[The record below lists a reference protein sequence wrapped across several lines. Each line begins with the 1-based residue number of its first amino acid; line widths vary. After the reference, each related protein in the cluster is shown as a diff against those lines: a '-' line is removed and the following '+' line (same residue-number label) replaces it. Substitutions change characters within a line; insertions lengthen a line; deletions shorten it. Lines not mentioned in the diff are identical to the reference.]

1 MNAETKHTPGP
12 WKYDGMW
19 SLVMAG
25 KYEIAA
31 IHAARFAEDTKKRKR
46 LDESQANARLIAAA
60 PDLLEACKQSER
72 LITQIATVANNP
84 DTFKYWP
91 GGLREE
97 VMDWLQNSPAWA
109 AIQKAESQS

>member
-60 PDLLEACKQSER
+60 PDLLEACKEALLWIETPTR
-72 LITQIATVANNP
+72 PWAATADLI
-84 DTFKYWP
+84 
-91 GGLREE
+91 R
-97 VMDWLQNSPAWA
+97 A